1 MGEAISDCLQR
12 WRSSDKGG
20 ELLLQSAIPGA
31 RNQPHTTIKGAGHF
45 LQEDKGEELA
55 RVIVNF
61 MLSNS

>member
-12 WRSSDKGG
+12 WRSGDEGG
-20 ELLLQSAIPGA
+20 DVLLQSAIPGA
-31 RNQPHTTIKGAGHF
+31 RNQPHATIKGAGHF

-61 MLSNS
+61 TLSNS